1 MKTKKSES
9 NSSPELPVNN
19 EYLLR
24 LYVTMHTSIS
34 IMAQTH
40 LKNIC
45 ERQMKGDYEI
55 ELINLLRS
63 PQLPHD
69 HRILPITKLVFK
81 LPEPLRNIIEDLSER
96 DNVLVGMDL
105 ISRS

>member
-1 MKTKKSES
+1 MNQSKTIL
-9 NSSPELPVNN
+9 SPELSGGNGW
-19 EYLLR
+19 LLR
-24 LYVTMHTSIS
+24 LYVTMHTPIS
-34 IMAQTH
+34 ITAHTY

-55 ELINLLRS
+55 ELINLLRN

-69 HRILPITKLVFK
+69 HRILPITELVFK